1 MANKK
6 AVRDGARY
14 CRKILAPLREV
25 DFPHEYDCQPVSNRG
40 KENTFRLVFSGL
52 PERAAHEI
60 VFRVASIFGD
70 PDLARLFQPLAEA
83 QAKNRSEN

>member
-1 MANKK
+1 MSNKK
-6 AVRDGARY
+6 AVRDGARS

-52 PERAAHEI
+52 PEKAAHEI

-70 PDLARLFQPLAEA
+70 PDLAQLFQPLAEA
-83 QAKNRSEN
+83 QAKSRSEN

>member
-1 MANKK
+1 MAHKKPIRDANKS
-6 AVRDGARY
+6 
-14 CRKILAPLREV
+14 CRKILAPLREI

-70 PDLARLFQPLAEA
+70 PDLAQLFQPLAEA

>member
-6 AVRDGARY
+6 AVRDGARS

-52 PERAAHEI
+52 PEKAVHEI

-70 PDLARLFQPLAEA
+70 PDLAQLFQPLAEA

>member
-6 AVRDGARY
+6 AVRDGARS

-70 PDLARLFQPLAEA
+70 PDLAQLFQPLAEA

>member
-6 AVRDGARY
+6 AVRDGARS

-70 PDLARLFQPLAEA
+70 PDLAQLFQPLAEA
-83 QAKNRSEN
+83 QAKSRSEN

>member
-6 AVRDGARY
+6 AVRDGARS